1 MLSLFI
7 EIRMAP
13 LKLLTIL
20 NNVVTF
26 LMCTSCSVQAA
37 NAIFMV
43 SFLMYCITRK
53 HISLILCVCMFY
65 VQKCWTNVDDV
76 FYEYCAM
83 RSDSILISF
92 NRLLVGWFPTTGAG

>member
-1 MLSLFI
+1 MLSFFI

-20 NNVVTF
+20 NNVVT
-26 LMCTSCSVQAA
+26 LSTCTSCSVQAA

-53 HISLILCVCMFY
+53 HIALILCVCMFY
-65 VQKCWTNVDDV
+65 VQKCWTNFDELFMNIVQ
-76 FYEYCAM
+76 
-83 RSDSILISF
+83 
-92 NRLLVGWFPTTGAG
+92 